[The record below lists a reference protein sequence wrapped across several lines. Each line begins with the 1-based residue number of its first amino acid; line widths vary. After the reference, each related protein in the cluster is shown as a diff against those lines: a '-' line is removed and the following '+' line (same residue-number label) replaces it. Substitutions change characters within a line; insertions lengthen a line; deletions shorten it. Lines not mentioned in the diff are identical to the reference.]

1 MYSQET
7 QAWLEKARKLF
18 GAIEK
23 YDAYSGDRAIF
34 NRARLSTPTPA
45 LYELQEQKKIYSDK
59 NHSTNATET
68 PQDTTKNV
76 ITTR

>member
-23 YDAYSGDRAIF
+23 YDAYSGDRAII
-34 NRARLSTPTPA
+34 NGRNCP
-45 LYELQEQKKIYSDK
+45 LQRQHCMNSKNKKKKYSDK

-68 PQDTTKNV
+68 PQYTTKNV